1 MMTAGSIP
9 ERFAE
14 QVGRVPDAVAVTS
27 GGVDLTYR
35 ELDGRANQVARR
47 LLDLGV
53 GPAEP
58 VAILMARTTDLA
70 VALVGTVK
78 SGAAFLPLHSTYPM
92 DRMEWIV
99 EQSGCRVLLADRAM
113 RDAGLPRGATVV
125 VVDDD
130 AELDALPTTDPEV
143 TVRPDQLAYVMYTSG
158 STGQP
163 KGVGVEHRAALGLML
178 DSCWDSGRHERVL
191 MVAPYAFGVSNYEL
205 WVPLLHG
212 GHTVMAPPGE
222 LEVAAL
228 RRLIAE
234 HHITAVHL
242 TAGLFRVIA
251 EEAPEVLT
259 GVREVMT
266 GGDVIAP
273 SSVAKVLAA
282 CPDIVVRAMYGSTES
297 TLFTTNSPMTAPFTP
312 GVTVPVGRPM
322 DTIRVYVLDAELRQV
337 PVGETGELYVAG
349 PRLARG
355 YLRRPD
361 LTAERFV
368 ADPFGEPGDRMY
380 RTGDLGR
387 WTPDGLIDFAGRAD
401 DQVKI
406 RGFRVELAEVESTLA
421 KAPGLAHVAVVAKP
435 ADDGTKR
442 LVAYVAPQ
450 AGEVDLDALRAT
462 AKEWLPGYMVPDA
475 FVVLDQLPLTPNGKL
490 DRRALPE
497 PPAATGSADQGP
509 RTESER
515 VLCDLFAEVLG
526 MPSVGVD
533 DDFFELGGQ
542 SLLAMRLINRIQDVT
557 GTTLPIV
564 ALFDAGT
571 VAGLAG
577 ELDAAA

>member
-1 MMTAGSIP
+1 MTAGSIP

-14 QVGRVPDAVAVTS
+14 QVARTPDAVAVTS
-27 GGVDLTYR
+27 GSVDLTYR
-35 ELDGRANQVARR
+35 ELDARANRLARR

-58 VAILMARTTDLA
+58 VAILMARTADLA
-70 VALVGTVK
+70 VAMVGTTK
-78 SGAAFLPLHSTYPM
+78 SGAAFLPLHSAYPM
-92 DRMEWIV
+92 ERMEWIIG
-99 EQSGCRVLLADRAM
+99 QSGARVLLADRAM
-113 RDAGLPRGATVV
+113 RDAGLPRGAKVV
-125 VVDDD
+125 IVDDD
-130 AELDALPTTDPEV
+130 RELETLPTTDPGV
-143 TVRPDQLAYVMYTSG
+143 AVRSDQLAYVMYTSG

-212 GHTVMAPPGE
+212 GHTVMAPQGE
-222 LEVAAL
+222 LEVATL

-234 HHITAVHL
+234 HRITAVHL

-251 EEAPEVLT
+251 EEAPDVLT
-259 GVREVMT
+259 GVREVLT
-266 GGDVIAP
+266 GGDVISP
-273 SSVAKVLAA
+273 SSVDKVLLA
-282 CPDIVVRAMYGSTES
+282 CPDILVRAMYGSTES
-297 TLFTTNSPMTAPFTP
+297 TLFTTNSPMSAPFTP
-312 GVTVPVGRPM
+312 GATVPVGRPM
-322 DTIRVYVLDAELRQV
+322 DTIRVYVLDDRLRQL
-337 PVGETGELYVAG
+337 PAGETGELYVAG

-355 YLRRPD
+355 YVGRPD

-406 RGFRVELAEVESTLA
+406 RGFRVELQEVESALA
-421 KAPGLAHVAVVAKP
+421 KFPGLAHVAVVAKP

-442 LVAYVAPQ
+442 LVGYVA
-450 AGEVDLDALRAT
+450 GDVDLDALRAT
-462 AKEWLPGYMVPDA
+462 AKEWLPGYMVPDT
-475 FVVLDQLPLTPNGKL
+475 FVVLDQLPLTPKGKI

-497 PPAATGSADQGP
+497 PAAATGSAGNGP

-515 VLCDLFAEVLG
+515 LLCDLFAEVLG
-526 MPSVGVD
+526 VASVGVD

-542 SLLAMRLINRIQDVT
+542 SLLAMRLINRIQEVT

-577 ELDAAA
+577 ELDAA

>member
-1 MMTAGSIP
+1 
-9 ERFAE
+9 
-14 QVGRVPDAVAVTS
+14 
-27 GGVDLTYR
+27 
-35 ELDGRANQVARR
+35 
-47 LLDLGV
+47 
-53 GPAEP
+53 
-58 VAILMARTTDLA
+58 
-70 VALVGTVK
+70 
-78 SGAAFLPLHSTYPM
+78 
-92 DRMEWIV
+92 
-99 EQSGCRVLLADRAM
+99 
-113 RDAGLPRGATVV
+113 
-125 VVDDD
+125 
-130 AELDALPTTDPEV
+130 
-143 TVRPDQLAYVMYTSG
+143 
-158 STGQP
+158 
-163 KGVGVEHRAALGLML
+163 
-178 DSCWDSGRHERVL
+178 
-191 MVAPYAFGVSNYEL
+191 
-205 WVPLLHG
+205 
-212 GHTVMAPPGE
+212 
-222 LEVAAL
+222 
-228 RRLIAE
+228 
-234 HHITAVHL
+234 
-242 TAGLFRVIA
+242 VIA
-251 EEAPEVLT
+251 EEAPDVLT

-273 SSVAKVLAA
+273 SSVAKVLGA

-442 LVAYVAPQ
+442 LVAYVAAQ
-450 AGEVDLDALRAT
+450 AGDVDLDALRAT

-497 PPAATGSADQGP
+497 PPAATGSADQHP
-509 RTESER
+509 RTEAER

-526 MPSVGVD
+526 IPSVGID

-557 GTTLPIV
+557 GTAVPIV

>member
-1 MMTAGSIP
+1 
-9 ERFAE
+9 
-14 QVGRVPDAVAVTS
+14 
-27 GGVDLTYR
+27 
-35 ELDGRANQVARR
+35 
-47 LLDLGV
+47 
-53 GPAEP
+53 
-58 VAILMARTTDLA
+58 
-70 VALVGTVK
+70 
-78 SGAAFLPLHSTYPM
+78 
-92 DRMEWIV
+92 
-99 EQSGCRVLLADRAM
+99 
-113 RDAGLPRGATVV
+113 
-125 VVDDD
+125 
-130 AELDALPTTDPEV
+130 
-143 TVRPDQLAYVMYTSG
+143 
-158 STGQP
+158 
-163 KGVGVEHRAALGLML
+163 
-178 DSCWDSGRHERVL
+178 
-191 MVAPYAFGVSNYEL
+191 
-205 WVPLLHG
+205 
-212 GHTVMAPPGE
+212 MAPPGE

-251 EEAPEVLT
+251 EEAPDVLT

-273 SSVAKVLAA
+273 SSVDKVLTA

-312 GVTVPVGRPM
+312 GATVPVGRPM

-349 PRLARG
+349 PRLAKG

-497 PPAATGSADQGP
+497 PPAATGSADQSP

-526 MPSVGVD
+526 MPSVGID